1 MAVIDDRERLPCG
14 THLEQLIVQIA
25 DREPPIDPRH
35 QADCPYCQATLRRLR
50 TGWADLRGLTAEPVP
65 IPADLTVRIMSRVR
79 ALARQ
84 TAGALV
90 LGTPRGETRI
100 AHRVVTRSIQRI
112 ALAVPGVVFA
122 SVRAIA
128 PHPPDPALLSVSIR
142 LVVAFGPSVAATAN
156 AIRTLIDRRIPGL
169 TGGRIARIEILV
181 DDITH
186 AR

>member
-1 MAVIDDRERLPCG
+1 VAVTDDREQLPCG
-14 THLEQLIVQIA
+14 TQLEQLIVQIA

-50 TGWADLRGLTAEPVP
+50 TGWADLRRLNAEPVP
-65 IPADLTVRIMSRVR
+65 IPADLTVRIMARAR

-100 AHRVVTRSIQRI
+100 AHTVVTRSIQRI

-128 PHPPDPALLSVSIR
+128 PDPPDPARLSVSIR
-142 LVVAFGPSVAATAN
+142 LVIAFGPSVGATTHAL
-156 AIRTLIDRRIPGL
+156 RTLIDRRIPRL
-169 TGGRIARIEILV
+169 TGGRIARIDILV
-181 DDITH
+181 DDI
-186 AR
+186 ADAP